1 MRLPEPLHAA
11 ILRATQKSFGDV
23 KIYLFGSRVFDDK
36 IGGDIDLAVDVE
48 ISHDEFRMKKA
59 RFLASLMREGYDLNF
74 DVVPYQHKDPLFRSE
89 IQNHAIDLTQSSSQ
103 AK

>member
-1 MRLPEPLHAA
+1 MRLPESLHAA

-23 KIYLFGSRVFDDK
+23 KIYLFGSRVFDNK

-48 ISHDEFRMKKA
+48 TSHDEFRMKKA
-59 RFLASLMREGYDLNF
+59 RFLASLMREEYDLNF

-89 IQNHAIDLTQSSSQ
+89 IQNHAIDLT
-103 AK
+103 